1 MLFKLINICLLAAF
15 VKSISHTIT
24 LSDGNRMPVIGLGTY
39 RAVGN
44 ESYESVVEALHA
56 GYRHIDTAYLYEN
69 EDEIGRALK
78 QVFSEGK
85 IKRQDVFVVSKLWHT
100 FHSRPLVMKGIEES
114 LKKLGLEYLDLYL
127 IHFPFGLKE
136 GTNQMTPKDS
146 NGTVLF
152 SNVDYLETW
161 KGMEDVHKKGLSKSI
176 GLSNFNSK
184 QIDRILANAEVKP
197 TVNQVECHP
206 YLNQKPLLEF
216 CRERNITLT
225 AYSPLGTG
233 RLLNETKVIEIAQRH
248 NVSAAQVL
256 IKYEA
261 QRGIA
266 VIPKATKSKYIYEN
280 IDIFGFDLTAED
292 MIKIDSLNQNLRYNV
307 VDYAKNHKYY
317 PFNIPF

>member
-1 MLFKLINICLLAAF
+1 MLFKSAIVYLFLAF
-15 VKSISHTIT
+15 SESLSPTIT
-24 LSDGNRMPVIGLGTY
+24 LSDGNRMPAIGLGTY

-44 ESYESVVEALHA
+44 QSYESVVEALNA

-69 EDEIGRALK
+69 EEEIGRALRD
-78 QVFSEGK
+78 VFSQGK

-100 FHSRPLVMKGIEES
+100 FHSRPLVTKGIQES

-136 GTNQMTPKDS
+136 GTDQMTPTDA

-161 KGMEDVHKKGLSKSI
+161 KGMEDVHRKGLAKSV

-184 QIDRILANAEVKP
+184 QIDRILANAEVRP

-216 CRERNITLT
+216 CRERNISLT

-233 RLLNETKVIEIAQRH
+233 RLLNESQITEIAERY

-256 IKYEA
+256 IRYQI
-261 QRGIA
+261 QRDIA

-280 IDIFGFDLTAED
+280 IDVFGFTLTEEE
-292 MIKIDSLNQNLRYNV
+292 MKSVDSLNKNLRYNV